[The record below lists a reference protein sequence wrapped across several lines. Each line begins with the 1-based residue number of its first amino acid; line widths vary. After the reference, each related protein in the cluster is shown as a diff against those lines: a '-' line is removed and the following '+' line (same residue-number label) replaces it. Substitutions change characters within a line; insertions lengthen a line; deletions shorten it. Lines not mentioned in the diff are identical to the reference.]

1 MKYSLVIKGARVV
14 DPSQDLDA
22 VRDVAFADGKVAAVG
37 QSIGTGEADAVL
49 EAAGLLVVPG
59 LVDLHVH
66 TFWGVSHYGVDP
78 DRINISKGV
87 TTAVDAGTSGAHT
100 FPAFRRHVIERAHTR
115 LFALLNIASAGM
127 ISPKIGELTDIR
139 WADVEDAVNAAKQHR
154 DLILGIKAR
163 LARPTAGDND
173 VEALKRA
180 LEAASAFGG
189 FVMVHVGNTRTP
201 LEQLVTKLR
210 PGDVVTH
217 TFHGLTEGILDDAGK
232 VKDAILDAQ
241 RRGVVFDVGHGAGSF
256 SFRVAEKAL
265 ALGFFPGNVSSD
277 LHRYN
282 VDGPVFDQ
290 VTTLSKFLHMGMSL
304 PEVVRLSTAATAK
317 TMGMAD
323 QLGTLKVGAIGDATI
338 LHMDE
343 GKFALTDAMK
353 VSVEARKRLTH
364 VHTVRSG
371 RIYRHWDR

>member
-14 DPSQDLDA
+14 DPSQGLDA
-22 VRDVAFADGKVAAVG
+22 VRDVAFAGGKVAAVAP
-37 QSIGTGEADAVL
+37 SLATNEAEAVL
-49 EAAGLLVVPG
+49 EAAGLIAVPG
-59 LVDLHVH
+59 LVDLHFH

-78 DRINISKGV
+78 DHINISKGV

-115 LFALLNIASAGM
+115 LFALLNIASGGM
-127 ISPKIGELTDIR
+127 ISPKIGELTDLR
-139 WADVEDAVNAAKQHR
+139 WADVEDAVNVARQHR
-154 DLILGIKAR
+154 NLILGIKAR
-163 LARPTAGDND
+163 LARPLAGDND
-173 VEALKRA
+173 AEAMKRA

-201 LEQLVTKLR
+201 LEQLVAKLR

-217 TFHGLTEGILDDAGK
+217 TFHGLTEGILDDAGR

-241 RRGVVFDVGHGAGSF
+241 KRGVIFDVGHGAGSF

-265 ALGFFPGNVSSD
+265 AQGFFPGNVSSD

-290 VTTLSKFLHMGMSL
+290 VTTLSKFLHMGMPL
-304 PEVVRLSTAATAK
+304 PEVVRLSTAATA
-317 TMGMAD
+317 
-323 QLGTLKVGAIGDATI
+323 
-338 LHMDE
+338 
-343 GKFALTDAMK
+343 
-353 VSVEARKRLTH
+353 
-364 VHTVRSG
+364 
-371 RIYRHWDR
+371 